1 MPDGE
6 SLATPRLRHAAIIT
20 IAGYVMGW
28 GVPFAEFR
36 ILPKLVVANSA
47 AETAHNLAAHHGLFL
62 VAIFAYY
69 VNFFGDIVAAW
80 GLYLLLRP
88 VNRSISMFVASLRIV
103 FAALG
108 LAALLNLATAN
119 RLVTRAS
126 DLTALGQGQVDL
138 QAFVAVG
145 AFRSQFSFS
154 LILFGAYLVLLG
166 WLFWRSTHLPR
177 WLGIVLC
184 VNGIGW
190 ILIITGRLVGVNLE
204 FLFATAGGELVLLVW
219 LIGWGTRLRDG
230 GALES
235 R

>member
-6 SLATPRLRHAAIIT
+6 SLATPRLRQAAIIT

-36 ILPKLVVANSA
+36 ILPKLFVANSA
-47 AETAHNLAAHHGLFL
+47 AQTAQNLVAHHGLFL
-62 VAIFAYY
+62 VAIFSYY

-88 VNRSISMFVASLRIV
+88 VNASISMFVAWLRV
-103 FAALG
+103 AFAALG

-126 DLTALGQGQVDL
+126 DLTSLGQAQLDL

-177 WLGIVLC
+177 WLGVVLC
-184 VNGIGW
+184 VNGVGW
-190 ILIITGRLVGVNLE
+190 ILIIAGRLVGVNLE
-204 FLFATAGGELVLLVW
+204 FLFVTATGELVLLVW
-219 LIGWGTRLRDG
+219 LIGWGTRLRDD
-230 GALES
+230 GAPES